1 MQGFHAAMRP
11 SALESCSM
19 FIAPHRGEHHQVT
32 QIKWLTSW
40 KSVTFCNHR
49 PNLLMQIWLHWLHCY
64 FRMFAISEQ
73 GNDLGNYS
81 PLWQQQATIFFFFT
95 ASCNVCLV
103 KKNFFPSF
111 SSLFR
116 KTLLVC
122 LFDAHNKRS
131 GDFSLFSPRY
141 FGIMETLHH
150 SLGSSHL
157 PWTVN
162 EGLARVR
169 FHLLCY
175 LEPKSSCCCCCCF
188 VFFKVQNFTQNST
201 CHIILPS

>member
-1 MQGFHAAMRP
+1 MLFSSILNVLKVHSGR
-11 SALESCSM
+11 
-19 FIAPHRGEHHQVT
+19 
-32 QIKWLTSW
+32 WLNW
-40 KSVTFCNHR
+40 
-49 PNLLMQIWLHWLHCY
+49 LMAWSFKKRNGRQH
-64 FRMFAISEQ
+64 F
-73 GNDLGNYS
+73 
-81 PLWQQQATIFFFFT
+81 FFFFT